1 MKQVFADPTTD
12 GAGEFLTKPEI
23 AQRLKKTPRTIELY
37 MAEGLLP
44 YVKLRHS
51 TLFHWPTVV
60 ASLKARMK

>member
-1 MKQVFADPTTD
+1 MKQVFADSTADETW
-12 GAGEFLTKPEI
+12 EFLTKPEI
-23 AQRLKKTPRTIELY
+23 AERLKKTPRTIEIY

-60 ASLKARMK
+60 ESLKARMK